1 MQGIKEELKLHNI
14 DIDKI
19 EFNTDLLGKIQ
30 EAANKLREYTSN
42 RLEVILNNNLIE
54 AKDKY
59 TGYRTILGC
68 RLSYAD
74 LDKNI
79 SFIVREDTK
88 PTYEELENRVNKAL
102 SKLESM
108 FDNGNEDAILDDLLE
123 LDRVLRGDKE

>member
-30 EAANKLREYTSN
+30 EAEYKMREYTSN

-68 RLSYAD
+68 RLSYD
-74 LDKNI
+74 NLDKNI

-108 FDNGNEDAILDDLLE
+108 FDNGNDGTILDDLLE
-123 LDRVLRGDKE
+123 LDRVLSGDKE